1 MYRGTKKIAVITFV
15 IYLCLVSAAWA
26 QINWV
31 TANQA
36 TVEWDAVSV
45 DVDGDPVPGGTHAEY
60 KVWMVNKITDPNKTN
75 PVELT
80 QTVNTQYTVTLNAKG
95 SYLIGLSTVHIETST
110 GEVLGESQTLS
121 WSDIPA
127 D

>member
-1 MYRGTKKIAVITFV
+1 
-15 IYLCLVSAAWA
+15 
-26 QINWV
+26 
-31 TANQA
+31 
-36 TVEWDAVSV
+36 
-45 DVDGDPVPGGTHAEY
+45 
-60 KVWMVNKITDPNKTN
+60 MVNKITDPNKTN

-127 D
+127 DCADTDGDGVGDPFGIRLFAALPSPKGMHPASP